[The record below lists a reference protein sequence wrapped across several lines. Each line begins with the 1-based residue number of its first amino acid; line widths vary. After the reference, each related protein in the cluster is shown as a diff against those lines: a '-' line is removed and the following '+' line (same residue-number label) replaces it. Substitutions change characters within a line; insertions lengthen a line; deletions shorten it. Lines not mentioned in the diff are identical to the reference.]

1 MMGVFQSSRWGPRR
15 QAVNTEHFPFS
26 PWLLT
31 GQKYRTEQKHF
42 VAGKAQ
48 MSRTN
53 LQVGSG
59 NETLIPFSI
68 LGQPPTIRLFV
79 DYVENVPFLKQ
90 NKVETEQCF
99 ITNASKYVSTKVK

>member
-1 MMGVFQSSRWGPRR
+1 MAANRSEVQLH
-15 QAVNTEHFPFS
+15 ALS
-26 PWLLT
+26 PS
-31 GQKYRTEQKHF
+31 EQKHF